1 MHERRSSARLLAIL
15 AVTATA
21 IGGFAY
27 HFAREDTASGQPQG
41 AISQT
46 EAASGPTIEGKLDK
60 LAGALARY
68 QHTNQEQQ
76 ARLNK
81 RLLDLETRLRSMETG
96 AGGPHAAPEGAEP
109 GKDGAA
115 PEKPGPKTVTEA
127 DLGHWM
133 DETLRAGS
141 FDKAATEQAREQAGK
156 SLAKLPGVNLDD
168 LQCGKG
174 FCRATFT
181 QESGDPPELQELF
194 GEPPFQTEGFT
205 VNEADGRVS
214 LYFARPGE
222 SLEEFRGAAQSAI
235 E

>member
-1 MHERRSSARLLAIL
+1 MQERRSSARTLAIL

-27 HFAREDTASGQPQG
+27 HFVREDAASGQPQG
-41 AISQT
+41 TTSQT
-46 EAASGPTIEGKLDK
+46 DAASGPKVEDKLDK

-76 ARLNK
+76 AHLNK

-96 AGGPHAAPEGAEP
+96 AGGPHAAEP

-115 PEKPGPKTVTEA
+115 PEKPEPKTVTEA

-181 QESGDPPELQELF
+181 QENGELPELQELF

-222 SLEEFRGAAQSAI
+222 SLEEFRGAAQSAL